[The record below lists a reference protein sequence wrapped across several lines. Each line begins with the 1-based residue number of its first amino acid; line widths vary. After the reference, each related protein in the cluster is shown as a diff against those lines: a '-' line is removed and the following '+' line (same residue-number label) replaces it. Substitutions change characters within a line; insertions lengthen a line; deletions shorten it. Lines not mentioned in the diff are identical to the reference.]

1 MRYSTPLT
9 WQILRLRFFLCC
21 FFSSFSPI
29 FLCNSSYFFLV
40 YALTKLYTRHAAT
53 MTAAIIRKS
62 ASVIRYSPLK
72 ISYISAIAIS
82 CKKYII
88 FTKKIIESGKKSTKK
103 ESILTTNSRCS
114 PLMIFNYVQRTIPP
128 ISLLTLS

>member
-9 WQILRLRFFLCC
+9 WQILRLRFL
-21 FFSSFSPI
+21 
-29 FLCNSSYFFLV
+29 FFLSICLNKIV
-40 YALTKLYTRHAAT
+40 YKTCCNNDCRHC
-53 MTAAIIRKS
+53 K
-62 ASVIRYSPLK
+62 K
-72 ISYISAIAIS
+72 ISNCHTSTSFIKYLIFKYFYISAIAIS

>member
-40 YALTKLYTRHAAT
+40 YKTCCNNDCRHC
-53 MTAAIIRKS
+53 K
-62 ASVIRYSPLK
+62 K
-72 ISYISAIAIS
+72 ISNCHTSTSFIKYLIFKYFYISAIAIS